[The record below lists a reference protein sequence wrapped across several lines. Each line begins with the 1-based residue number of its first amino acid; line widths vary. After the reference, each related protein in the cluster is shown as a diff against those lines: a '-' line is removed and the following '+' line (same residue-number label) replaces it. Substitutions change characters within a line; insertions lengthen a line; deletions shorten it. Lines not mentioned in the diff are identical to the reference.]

1 MIEQTGMILLADGS
15 WGSLAGAIVFSWPAG
30 FDPNEVQDEH
40 DLTRLI
46 ENGEIPVT
54 AVVSC

>member
-15 WGSLAGAIVFSWPAG
+15 WGSLAGAIVFSWPVG
-30 FDPNEVQDEH
+30 FDPNDIIDEH
-40 DLTRLI
+40 DLARRI
-46 ENGEIPVT
+46 EDGGIPAV